1 MTMDIVLRCAMQRD
15 AEALS
20 AFAARLFFETYAADT
35 AASDLT
41 DYIAGNFRSER
52 QRAEIADP
60 RGVVLLAVRAGDQDA
75 ILGYAHLVMLVPGE
89 AQLNRLYVDAG
100 CRGTGLA
107 GRLLDALRGECR
119 RRGAAGLRLTVFEKN
134 ARAIAFYR
142 RSGFVDVGTI
152 DFTVGEDVQRDI
164 EMLMP
169 IEVGR
174 AATGPEMTSGTTG
187 QSLSAAD
194 VAP

>member
-1 MTMDIVLRCAMQRD
+1 MPV
-15 AEALS
+15 
-20 AFAARLFFETYAADT
+20 
-35 AASDLT
+35 
-41 DYIAGNFRSER
+41 ER
-52 QRAEIADP
+52 HQRAH
-60 RGVVLLAVRAGDQDA
+60 RHVHR
-75 ILGYAHLVMLVPGE
+75 
-89 AQLNRLYVDAG
+89 AQLG
-100 CRGTGLA
+100 
-107 GRLLDALRGECR
+107 
-119 RRGAAGLRLTVFEKN
+119 GAAGLRLTVFEKN